1 MYGTIFVKCQ
11 LLPTFIIGWDIFF
24 PHLLINI
31 MTINQCLLGEGRTE
45 LVAKEWNFGY
55 HEWSIIKH
63 CHWLYTPSLKKNYN
77 TRSLCEGCW
86 GMVCVCVGKKGKRK
100 KKLLKKGQSK
110 KKYKQVIFST
120 LSKLRFKMLQYNTSV
135 NALLRSNKLK
145 CEIYLDKNNQN
156 NFHI

>member
-1 MYGTIFVKCQ
+1 MRGVGGWCVFV
-11 LLPTFIIGWDIFF
+11 L
-24 PHLLINI
+24 
-31 MTINQCLLGEGRTE
+31 ER
-45 LVAKEWNFGY
+45 
-55 HEWSIIKH
+55 
-63 CHWLYTPSLKKNYN
+63 
-77 TRSLCEGCW
+77 
-86 GMVCVCVGKKGKRK
+86 KGKGK